1 MHIYDIYEKKNTC
14 RLCGE
19 KYKSGKIGEG
29 DACIQNLN
37 TICVDFVPLCCARNC
52 KLERNLLKLEDK
64 CKLTSKNP
72 CFAQA
77 TWDPICLKKKIKK
90 KQINK

>member
-64 CKLTSKNP
+64 CKLAKTRAMHRQLGIQSVSKKK
-72 CFAQA
+72 
-77 TWDPICLKKKIKK
+77 LKKKK
-90 KQINK
+90 